1 MMFPDQRHPAFFRHT
16 ARAKIHEL
24 AAAQSPAA
32 QAGKLRVLAR
42 RELEAARAVAT
53 DPEDI
58 RQLLHW
64 QRRLERRGRKP
75 KPPPPQEPKTVPMF
89 SELEEAE
96 S

>member
-1 MMFPDQRHPAFFRHT
+1 MIAAMFPDQRHPAFFRH
-16 ARAKIHEL
+16 I
-24 AAAQSPAA
+24 
-32 QAGKLRVLAR
+32 
-42 RELEAARAVAT
+42 ARAVAT

-75 KPPPPQEPKTVPMF
+75 KPPPQEPKTVPMF

>member
-1 MMFPDQRHPAFFRHT
+1 MMFPDQRHPAFFRHI

-24 AAAQSPAA
+24 AAAKAPAT

-75 KPPPPQEPKTVPMF
+75 KLPPQEPKTVPMF
-89 SELEEAE
+89 SELEEDE

>member
-1 MMFPDQRHPAFFRHT
+1 MMFPDQRHSAFFRHI

-24 AAAQSPAA
+24 AAAQAPAA

-42 RELEAARAVAT
+42 RELEAARAVAS

-75 KPPPPQEPKTVPMF
+75 KPPPQEPKTVPMF
-89 SELEEAE
+89 SELEEIE

>member
-1 MMFPDQRHPAFFRHT
+1 MSAHDVPRPTPPRPRQDP
-16 ARAKIHEL
+16 RA
-24 AAAQSPAA
+24 
-32 QAGKLRVLAR
+32 GR

-53 DPEDI
+53 DPEDL

-75 KPPPPQEPKTVPMF
+75 KPPPQEPKTVPMF
-89 SELEEAE
+89 SELEEIE

>member
-1 MMFPDQRHPAFFRHT
+1 MTHPAFFRHL
-16 ARAKIHEL
+16 ARAKIHEQ
-24 AAAQSPAA
+24 AAAQAPAA

-53 DPEDI
+53 DPEDL

-64 QRRLERRGRKP
+64 QRRLERRGPKP
-75 KPPPPQEPKTVPMF
+75 KPPPQEPKTVPMF
-89 SELEEAE
+89 SALEEIE

>member
-1 MMFPDQRHPAFFRHT
+1 MMFPDQRHPAFFRHL
-16 ARAKIHEL
+16 ARAKIHEQ
-24 AAAQSPAA
+24 AAAQAPAA

-53 DPEDI
+53 DPEDL

-64 QRRLERRGRKP
+64 QRRLERRGASPSPRRK
-75 KPPPPQEPKTVPMF
+75 PKTVPMF
-89 SELEEAE
+89 SELEEIE